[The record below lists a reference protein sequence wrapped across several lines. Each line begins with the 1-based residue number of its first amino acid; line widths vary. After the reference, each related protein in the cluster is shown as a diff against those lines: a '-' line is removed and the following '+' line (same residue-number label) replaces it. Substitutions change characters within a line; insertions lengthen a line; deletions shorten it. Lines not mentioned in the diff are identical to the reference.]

1 MKRIILYLS
10 LIIIVASCKDK
21 KDSYEEPELAAETVS
36 QEHPGKA
43 LMEKYCYA
51 CHSPESG
58 TRLAPPMSMV
68 QMHYL
73 EEDISKEDFIAD
85 VMNFVKEPTEDNA
98 RMYGAIRNFGLM
110 PYQEFPDSVIKQIA
124 DYLYEAELP
133 QMRGHGGGGMH
144 GRGMGMEQSTQEN
157 TLAKTGMEIAQATQ
171 QQLGQNLMKAIE
183 EGGPIHAL
191 AFCNVEAI
199 PLTAQMEEEHNAVI
213 KRVSDK
219 NRNPDNAANKE
230 EEYYITHFKHNMK
243 EGTEPAPVVIPKE
256 GKSKFYYPIVTNKM
270 CLQCHGKPEEMKPEV
285 LQKIKE
291 LYPEDKALGYSE
303 NEVRGIWSIELE
315 K

>member
-1 MKRIILYLS
+1 MKRILLLLS
-10 LIIIVASCKDK
+10 LMCFVSSCKDK
-21 KDSYEEPELAAETVS
+21 RDRYEEPKMVADASS

-43 LMEKYCYA
+43 LMEQYCYA

-58 TRLAPPMSMV
+58 TRLGPPMSMV
-68 QMHYL
+68 QMHYF
-73 EEDISKEDFIAD
+73 EEGISKEDFVAD
-85 VMNFVKEPTEDNA
+85 IVNFVKEPTEENA

-110 PYQEFPDSVIKQIA
+110 PYQDFPDSVITQIA
-124 DYLYEAELP
+124 EYLYDAEFP
-133 QMRGHGGGGMH
+133 EMRGHGGGGMH
-144 GRGMGMEQSTQEN
+144 GRGMGMGQNAQEN
-157 TLAKTGMEIAQATQ
+157 TLARTGMEIAQATQ
-171 QQLGQNLMKAIE
+171 QQLGKNLIKAIE

-191 AFCNVEAI
+191 DFCNVEAM
-199 PLTAQMEEEHNAVI
+199 PLTAEMEEKYNVEI

-230 EEYYITHFKHNMK
+230 EKYYITHFKQNIK

-291 LYPEDKALGYSE
+291 LYPQDKALGYSE

-315 K
+315 E

>member
-1 MKRIILYLS
+1 MKRFILLLS
-10 LIIIVASCKDK
+10 LIILVASCKDK
-21 KDSYEEPELAAETVS
+21 KDSYKEPELIAKAGS

-43 LMEKYCYA
+43 LMEKHCYA

-58 TRLAPPMSMV
+58 IRLGPPMSMV

-73 EEDISKEDFIAD
+73 MDDITREDFIAD
-85 VMNFVKEPTEDNA
+85 IMNFVKEPTEEKA

-110 PYQEFPDSVIKQIA
+110 PYQDFPDSVIRQLA

-133 QMRGHGGGGMH
+133 EMQGGGMH
-144 GRGMGMEQSTQEN
+144 GRGMGMGQNAQEN

-171 QQLGQNLMKAIE
+171 QQLGKNLKKALK
-183 EGGPIHAL
+183 EGGPLHAL
-191 AFCNVEAI
+191 EFCNVEAI
-199 PLTAQMEEEHNAVI
+199 PLTAQMEKEHNAVI

-219 NRNPDNAANKE
+219 NRNPANAANKE
-230 EEYYITHFKHNMK
+230 EKYYITHFKQAIRN
-243 EGTEPAPVVIPKE
+243 GREPAPVVIPKGE
-256 GKSKFYYPIVTNKM
+256 KNKFYYPIVTNKM

-291 LYPEDKALGYSE
+291 LYPEDRALGYSE
-303 NEVRGIWSIELE
+303 NEVRGIWSIKLE
-315 K
+315 

>member
-1 MKRIILYLS
+1 MKRIILVLS
-10 LIIIVASCKDK
+10 LMIFVSSCKDK
-21 KDSYEEPELAAETVS
+21 KDTYEDPGLLAETGL

-43 LMEKYCYA
+43 LMEQYCYA

-73 EEDISKEDFIAD
+73 QGDITKEDFIAD
-85 VMNFVKEPTEDNA
+85 IVNFVNEPTEEKA

-110 PYQEFPDSVIKQIA
+110 PYQDFPDTVIRQIA
-124 DYLYEAELP
+124 DYLYKAELP
-133 QMRGHGGGGMH
+133 QMRGHGGGMH
-144 GRGMGMEQSTQEN
+144 GRGMGMGQNTQEN
-157 TLAKTGMEIAQATQ
+157 PLAKTGMEIAQATQ
-171 QQLGQNLMKAIE
+171 QQLGKNLKKALE
-183 EGGPIHAL
+183 EGGPLHAL
-191 AFCNVEAI
+191 EFCNVEAI
-199 PLTAQMEEEHNAVI
+199 PLTAQMEKEHNAVI

-219 NRNPDNAANKE
+219 NRNPDNVANKE
-230 EEYYITHFKHNMK
+230 EQYYITHFKHGIQN
-243 EGTEPAPVVIPKE
+243 GREPAPVVIPKN
-256 GKSKFYYPIVTNKM
+256 GKNKFYYPIVTNKM

-315 K
+315 

>member
-1 MKRIILYLS
+1 MKRIILFS
-10 LIIIVASCKDK
+10 LIIMLASCKDK
-21 KDSYEEPELAAETVS
+21 KDSYEQPDLAAETSS

-43 LMEKYCYA
+43 LMEQYCYA

-73 EEDISKEDFIAD
+73 EAGITKEDFVAD
-85 VMNFVKEPTEDNA
+85 IVNFVREPTEEKA
-98 RMYGAIRNFGLM
+98 KMYGAIRNFGLM
-110 PYQEFPDSVIKQIA
+110 PYQEFPDSVITQIA
-124 DYLYEAELP
+124 EYLYQAELP
-133 QMRGHGGGGMH
+133 EMRGHGGGGMH
-144 GRGMGMEQSTQEN
+144 GRGMGMGQDPQEN

-171 QQLGQNLMKAIE
+171 QQLGKNLMKALE

-191 AFCNVEAI
+191 DFCNVQAM
-199 PLTAQMEEEHNAVI
+199 PLTAEMEEEHNATI

-230 EEYYITHFKHNMK
+230 EQYYITHFKHGLQN
-243 EGTEPAPVVIPKE
+243 GREPAPVVVPKA
-256 GKSKFYYPIVTNKM
+256 GKNKFYYPIVTNKM

-291 LYPEDKALGYSE
+291 LYPDDKALGYSE

-315 K
+315 

>member
-1 MKRIILYLS
+1 MKRFILLLS
-10 LIIIVASCKDK
+10 LIILVTSCKDK
-21 KDSYEEPELAAETVS
+21 KDSYNEPELIAKAES

-43 LMEKYCYA
+43 LLEQYCYA

-73 EEDISKEDFIAD
+73 GDDITREGFVAD
-85 VMNFVKEPTEDNA
+85 IMNFVKEPTEEKA
-98 RMYGAIRNFGLM
+98 RMYGAISNFGLM
-110 PYQEFPDSVIKQIA
+110 PYQDFPDSVIRQIA

-133 QMRGHGGGGMH
+133 QMNGHGGGRMH
-144 GRGMGMEQSTQEN
+144 GRGMGMGRNAQEN

-171 QQLGQNLMKAIE
+171 QQLGKNLKKALK
-183 EGGPIHAL
+183 EGGPMHAL
-191 AFCNVEAI
+191 EFCNVQAI
-199 PLTAQMEEEHNAVI
+199 PLTAQMEKEHNAEI

-230 EEYYITHFKHNMK
+230 EKYYITHFKHAIRN
-243 EGTEPAPVVIPKE
+243 GREPAPVVIPKE
-256 GKSKFYYPIVTNKM
+256 GKNKFYYPIVTNKM
-270 CLQCHGKPEEMKPEV
+270 CLQCHGKPEEMKPAV

-315 K
+315 